1 MFELQLKFP
10 DMLSTITLVATPLAT
25 PSQWLVTML
34 VTHTQPFSRD
44 QEEILSS
51 GNINLVLT
59 PHPH

>member
-1 MFELQLKFP
+1 
-10 DMLSTITLVATPLAT
+10 MLSTITLVATPLAT

>member
-10 DMLSTITLVATPLAT
+10 DMLSTITLVATQLAT

-34 VTHTQPFSRD
+34 VTLTPLFSRD

-51 GNINLVLT
+51 GNINLVPT
-59 PHPH
+59 PH